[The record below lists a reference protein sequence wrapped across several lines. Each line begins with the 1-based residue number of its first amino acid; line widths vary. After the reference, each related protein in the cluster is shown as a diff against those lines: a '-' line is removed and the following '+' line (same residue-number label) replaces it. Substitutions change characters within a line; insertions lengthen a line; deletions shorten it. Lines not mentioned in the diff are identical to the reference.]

1 MEAPLIIA
9 RLLHWEQKDLWR
21 KLLTCFLII
30 FGTILAMMG
39 KTPTQIIL
47 VTQALSGFF
56 LPFIAIFFVIS
67 GNNKKMLGD
76 HTNSL
81 LQNILR
87 SIACIVTLAMGI
99 NMLINN
105 VILKLIG

>member
-1 MEAPLIIA
+1 MCGMIIA
-9 RLLHWEQKDLWR
+9 RLLHWENKDLYR
-21 KLLTCFLII
+21 KLLTCFLIV

-67 GNNKKMLGD
+67 GNNKKMLGE
-76 HTNSL
+76 HTNST
-81 LQNILR
+81 LQNLLGG
-87 SIACIVTLAMGI
+87 IACIVTLAMGI

-105 VILKLIG
+105 VIMKIFA